1 MNENWFK
8 EFGNLLDTL
17 YQVMHNSDDD
27 VESLIEEPYQELDAI
42 YYDVKEKFGYKDS
55 SDED

>member
-1 MNENWFK
+1 MNETWFK

-17 YQVMHNSDDD
+17 YHVMRNSDDD
-27 VESLIEEPYQELDAI
+27 VESLIQVPYEELDAI

-55 SDED
+55 SDEE

>member
-1 MNENWFK
+1 MNETWFK

-17 YQVMHNSDDD
+17 YHIMRNSDDD
-27 VESLIEEPYQELDAI
+27 VESLIQVPYEELDAI

-55 SDED
+55 SDEE